1 MTEAT
6 YKWKHLI
13 GGLLIV
19 LGGESMTIMVE
30 NRQHHPGAITES
42 SLTSDPRARGFG
54 GG

>member
-13 GGLLIV
+13 GGLLSFR
-19 LGGESMTIMVE
+19 GESMTIMVG
-30 NRQHHPGAITES
+30 NGLHHAGAITES
-42 SLTSDPRARGFG
+42 LLTSDPRARGLG